1 MRHAAKVRNPP
12 LVPKCAWRS
21 ICDCRRLVSNDTN
34 GPERTF
40 VDGAANASNE
50 PTPEVTIS
58 CCVRAQREKCC
69 ECATHGAAAR
79 Q

>member
-1 MRHAAKVRNPP
+1 NGSSRAKKERFWNNFADP
-12 LVPKCAWRS
+12 LTPLMS
-21 ICDCRRLVSNDTN
+21 SDTI
-34 GPERTF
+34 GPERTL
-40 VDGAANASNE
+40 VQHAANGGCE